1 MLDSTMHV
9 YDCVH
14 LVFDHYNTDG
24 SCHKATTEDILMVGG
39 SIYICT
45 DETSIR
51 TSLTVILK
59 KNKSK
64 PDGAS
69 SSKYLGTI
77 SMSRKQ

>member
-1 MLDSTMHV
+1 MLDSKMQV

-14 LVFDHYNTDG
+14 LVFNHYNTDG
-24 SCHKATTEDILMVGG
+24 LCHKAMMEDILMVEG

-59 KNKSK
+59 
-64 PDGAS
+64 
-69 SSKYLGTI
+69 
-77 SMSRKQ
+77 